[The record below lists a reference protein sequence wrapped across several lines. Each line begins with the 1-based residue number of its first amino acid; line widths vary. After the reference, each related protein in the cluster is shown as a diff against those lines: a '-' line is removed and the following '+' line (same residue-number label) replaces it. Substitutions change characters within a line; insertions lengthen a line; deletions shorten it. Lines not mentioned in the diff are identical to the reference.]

1 MRTFKIIKILNAEEL
16 VTSEIFEGKSDH
28 LFDLS
33 ATIENEE
40 GFGKK
45 NNELLYLMI
54 RFIKTI

>member
-1 MRTFKIIKILNAEEL
+1 MRTSKIIKILNAEEL

-40 GFGKK
+40 GFGK
-45 NNELLYLMI
+45 NL
-54 RFIKTI
+54 